1 MTLPLSEAARVLD
14 AARYGTDVTFAGLS
28 TDTRT
33 IRKGNLFVALQGP
46 NFDGHDY
53 LQQAQRKGAVAATVS
68 RIVKG
73 TLPQVEVEDTR
84 IALGRL
90 AAYWRSRF
98 DLPLVAVTGSNGKT
112 SVREMLAAIL
122 RPCGD
127 TLVTHGNLNNDIG
140 VPLTLSGLSVTHR
153 YAVIEFGANHPGEIA
168 YLTDIARPTVAVVNN
183 AAPAHLEGFGDLDG
197 VAHAKGELFEHLSD
211 DGICII
217 NADDRYAGLWIS
229 LAASRRVITFGLTA
243 DADIRATWQG
253 DMDGSDISLYTPS
266 GHVCF
271 HLPLPGRHNV
281 MNALAASA
289 AAIALG
295 VSPESIAH
303 GLSAMHA
310 VGGRWQPCKGLQ
322 GARLIN
328 DTYNA
333 NPGSLSVALELLANH
348 QGERWLV
355 LGDMGELGDVGEILH
370 QQMGQQARDA
380 GLRYLFALGSLA
392 AEAAEAFGEGGEAF
406 ESLDT
411 LVNRL
416 REQLHP
422 GVTVLVKGSR
432 AMRMER
438 VIDALR
444 DRNGEA
450 A

>member
-1 MTLPLSEAARVLD
+1 
-14 AARYGTDVTFAGLS
+14 
-28 TDTRT
+28 
-33 IRKGNLFVALQGP
+33 
-46 NFDGHDY
+46 
-53 LQQAQRKGAVAATVS
+53 
-68 RIVKG
+68 
-73 TLPQVEVEDTR
+73 
-84 IALGRL
+84 
-90 AAYWRSRF
+90 
-98 DLPLVAVTGSNGKT
+98 
-112 SVREMLAAIL
+112 
-122 RPCGD
+122 
-127 TLVTHGNLNNDIG
+127 
-140 VPLTLSGLSVTHR
+140 
-153 YAVIEFGANHPGEIA
+153 
-168 YLTDIARPTVAVVNN
+168 
-183 AAPAHLEGFGDLDG
+183 
-197 VAHAKGELFEHLSD
+197 
-211 DGICII
+211 
-217 NADDRYAGLWIS
+217 
-229 LAASRRVITFGLTA
+229 
-243 DADIRATWQG
+243 
-253 DMDGSDISLYTPS
+253 
-266 GHVCF
+266 
-271 HLPLPGRHNV
+271 